1 MRKLFDVVIKN
12 RLFRKTVVVKFN
24 NEVAED
30 GKFFDELVE
39 LLKKHNLS
47 YALDGIP
54 TEKNK
59 LILATSR
66 EGSMIGKGDINE
78 YQ

>member
-1 MRKLFDVVIKN
+1 MTKQVDVVIKN
-12 RLFRKTVVVKFN
+12 GLVKKRVIAKFN

-39 LLKKHNLS
+39 LIKKYNLS

-54 TEKNK
+54 SERNK
-59 LILATSR
+59 FILATSR
-66 EGSMIGKGDINE
+66 DGNIYNKKS
-78 YQ
+78 

>member
-1 MRKLFDVVIKN
+1 MTKQVDVVIKN
-12 RLFRKTVVVKFN
+12 SLVKKRVIAKFN
-24 NEVAED
+24 NEVAEN
-30 GKFFDELVE
+30 GQFFDELVDLIE
-39 LLKKHNLS
+39 KYNLS
-47 YALDGIP
+47 CILNAVP